1 MLLFRC
7 MAALY
12 NMARIN
18 VKQMFA
24 FLRKNFEIF
33 LSYAQ

>member
-12 NMARIN
+12 NMAQIN
-18 VKQMFA
+18 VKQMFV
-24 FLRKNFEIF
+24 FLRKTKKNF